1 MMIVSMIRMETIAI
15 NKPEGVYYLLDEWR
29 DNYENGNLL
38 DDDSIYDKNGDLNL
52 ENAENGLKWTEA
64 LNNRFTNLSTEQR
77 LELLQDEKIWKTLN
91 KLLNMIGI
99 NANQGVLLDAL
110 TNIKQYEGGTATDPI
125 MLLLPQLNIIFSGVK
140 KGEVKSETL
149 EDGTEKRGDLI
160 NTFGS
165 AYNSIAMMLAEV
177 TEDAIESSVREND
190 KSYWSEVLSRS

>member
-1 MMIVSMIRMETIAI
+1 M
-15 NKPEGVYYLLDEWR
+15 
-29 DNYENGNLL
+29 
-38 DDDSIYDKNGDLNL
+38 NL

-99 NANQGVLLDAL
+99 NPNQGVLLDAL

-177 TEDAIESSVREND
+177 TEDAIESSVREMI
-190 KSYWSEVLSRS
+190 SHTIAMLLLTILAS